1 MHGLL
6 NRAIEGYLCETFGRL
21 AWESIC
27 ADAGLGFSRFESLE
41 HYDDAITERLL
52 AAAVARLG
60 RSRAALLEDMG
71 TYLVVNPR
79 LEGLRRLLRF
89 GGATF
94 GDFILSLEDLPYR
107 GRLAL
112 PELSLPALICEET
125 GPGRFELTTRWH
137 LPGYS
142 AVFTGI
148 LRAMADDYG
157 TLVMIDAE
165 ERAAPDGRTE
175 VICVRVLD
183 GEYSR
188 ARDFHLSG
196 QPA

>member
-27 ADAGLGFSRFESLE
+27 ADAGLVFSRFESLD
-41 HYDDAITERLL
+41 HYDDAITERVL

-94 GDFILSLEDLPYR
+94 GDFILSLEDLPHR

-112 PELSLPALICEET
+112 PELSLPALVCEEVAA
-125 GPGRFELTTRWH
+125 GRFELTVSWH
-137 LPGYS
+137 AQGFS
-142 AVFTGI
+142 AVFIGI

-157 TLVMIDAE
+157 TLVMIEAE
-165 ERAAPDGRTE
+165 ERAASNERAE
-175 VICVRVLD
+175 VICVHVLD
-183 GEYSR
+183 CTHTR
-188 ARDFHLSG
+188 ARDFRLSG
-196 QPA
+196 QQA